1 MSASVL
7 VSLMVVIIA
16 FVLFFFLSFRGVNL
30 FLTVF
35 ACTVLVCLCT
45 PDGLTSIFT
54 TFLPSMGNMFQQFF
68 LLYTIGGAFGF
79 CLMESGLGDAMAT
92 HMIKIFGEKWI
103 AVALFVITCLMMA
116 AGVASY
122 QYAVLAISLPV
133 LKKLNMSRKVALAA
147 MSAGAGSV
155 AYGTLIGMP
164 NALNIAPTTYLG
176 TTTMAGPVI
185 SLVCTAFS
193 VAFIVGYLIL
203 LSKRLK
209 ARGEGFVTYEDD
221 PKNDK
226 DEASLPPAWKGY
238 LCVAAIIGL
247 SLLFQ
252 WFGITAIQATT
263 YAQVLSIAL
272 LFLLVGRKGL
282 AHPFQTCVRGI
293 QGSLIPVVFISIVV
307 GYGTAV
313 QATPVFG
320 WLVEQVLSLDMN
332 PYLLTFVAVNL
343 LAGMTAN
350 GTGGVTL
357 SDYVD
362 YRTYLDYDIKVTNR
376 VTGQQAYLSRV
387 SRDSSGGENQAPFYV
402 AICASL
408 LQIYEKSENSI
419 RLVLLDEAF
428 SKMTSD
434 RIRPMMELFRRLQL
448 QVLLISTVEKST
460 AIQPYCDITY
470 SIVRH
475 GDTNAIAPFIRL
487 AAE

>member
-116 AGVASY
+116 AG
-122 QYAVLAISLPV
+122 
-133 LKKLNMSRKVALAA
+133 
-147 MSAGAGSV
+147 V

-357 SDYVD
+357 FMENFGATILGNPAINVGALHRIAAIS
-362 YRTYLDYDIKVTNR
+362 
-376 VTGQQAYLSRV
+376 GAGF
-387 SRDSSGGENQAPFYV
+387 DSLPHNG
-402 AICASL
+402 
-408 LQIYEKSENSI
+408 
-419 RLVLLDEAF
+419 
-428 SKMTSD
+428 
-434 RIRPMMELFRRLQL
+434 
-448 QVLLISTVEKST
+448 
-460 AIQPYCDITY
+460 
-470 SIVRH
+470 
-475 GDTNAIAPFIRL
+475 AIAFKLSVFKLSYKDGYFQQFMMSVLVNLL
-487 AAE
+487 AGLLAVLMAVVLF

>member
-1 MSASVL
+1 
-7 VSLMVVIIA
+7 
-16 FVLFFFLSFRGVNL
+16 
-30 FLTVF
+30 
-35 ACTVLVCLCT
+35 
-45 PDGLTSIFT
+45 
-54 TFLPSMGNMFQQFF
+54 
-68 LLYTIGGAFGF
+68 
-79 CLMESGLGDAMAT
+79 
-92 HMIKIFGEKWI
+92 
-103 AVALFVITCLMMA
+103 MA

-272 LFLLVGRKGL
+272 LSCWW
-282 AHPFQTCVRGI
+282 AARGWP
-293 QGSLIPVVFISIVV
+293 IP
-307 GYGTAV
+307 
-313 QATPVFG
+313 
-320 WLVEQVLSLDMN
+320 
-332 PYLLTFVAVNL
+332 
-343 LAGMTAN
+343 
-350 GTGGVTL
+350 
-357 SDYVD
+357 
-362 YRTYLDYDIKVTNR
+362 
-376 VTGQQAYLSRV
+376 SRP
-387 SRDSSGGENQAPFYV
+387 A
-402 AICASL
+402 CA
-408 LQIYEKSENSI
+408 
-419 RLVLLDEAF
+419 AF
-428 SKMTSD
+428 
-434 RIRPMMELFRRLQL
+434 RAL
-448 QVLLISTVEKST
+448 
-460 AIQPYCDITY
+460 
-470 SIVRH
+470 
-475 GDTNAIAPFIRL
+475 
-487 AAE
+487 

>member
-203 LSKRLK
+203 LSKCLK

-357 SDYVD
+357 FMENFGATILGNPAINVGALHRIAAIS
-362 YRTYLDYDIKVTNR
+362 
-376 VTGQQAYLSRV
+376 GAGF
-387 SRDSSGGENQAPFYV
+387 DSLPHNG
-402 AICASL
+402 
-408 LQIYEKSENSI
+408 
-419 RLVLLDEAF
+419 
-428 SKMTSD
+428 
-434 RIRPMMELFRRLQL
+434 
-448 QVLLISTVEKST
+448 
-460 AIQPYCDITY
+460 
-470 SIVRH
+470 
-475 GDTNAIAPFIRL
+475 AIAFKLSVFKLSYKDGYFQQFLMSVLVNLL
-487 AAE
+487 AGLLAVLMAVVLF

>member
-1 MSASVL
+1 MPTNVMISL
-7 VSLMVVIIA
+7 VVVVIA
-16 FVLFFFLSFRGVNL
+16 FALFFILSFRGVNL

-35 ACTVLVCLCT
+35 ACTTLVCLCT

-54 TFLPSMGNMFQQFF
+54 TFLPSVGNMFQQFF

-79 CLMESGLGDAMAT
+79 CLMESGLGSAMAT
-92 HMIKIFGEKWI
+92 HMIKVFGEKWI

-155 AYGTLIGMP
+155 CYGTLIGMP

-185 SLVCTAFS
+185 SLICTAFS
-193 VAFIVGYLIL
+193 VAFIVGYLIYL
-203 LSKRLK
+203 TRRLK
-209 ARGEGFVTYEDD
+209 AKGEGFITYDDD
-221 PKNDK
+221 PKNDN
-226 DEASLPPAWKGY
+226 DESALPPAWKGY

-252 WFGITAIQATT
+252 GIGIAAIQATT
-263 YAQVLSIAL
+263 YAQVLSIL
-272 LFLLVGRKGL
+272 LLYVLVGKKGL

-307 GYGTAV
+307 GYGSAV
-313 QATPVFG
+313 QATPVFS
-320 WLVEQVLSLDMN
+320 WLVQQVLSMDMN

-357 SDYVD
+357 FMQ
-362 YRTYLDYDIKVTNR
+362 N
-376 VTGQQAYLSRV
+376 
-387 SRDSSGGENQAPFYV
+387 F
-402 AICASL
+402 
-408 LQIYEKSENSI
+408 
-419 RLVLLDEAF
+419 
-428 SKMTSD
+428 
-434 RIRPMMELFRRLQL
+434 
-448 QVLLISTVEKST
+448 
-460 AIQPYCDITY
+460 
-470 SIVRH
+470 
-475 GDTNAIAPFIRL
+475 GDTILNNPAVNLGALHRIAAISGSGFDSLPHNGAIAFQLSVFKLSYKDGYFQQFMMSVLVNLL
-487 AAE
+487 AGLLAVILAILLY

>member
-1 MSASVL
+1 MPTNVMISL
-7 VSLMVVIIA
+7 VVVVIA
-16 FVLFFFLSFRGVNL
+16 FALFFILSFRGVNL

-35 ACTVLVCLCT
+35 ACTTLVCLCT

-54 TFLPSMGNMFQQFF
+54 TFLPSVGNMFQQFF

-79 CLMESGLGDAMAT
+79 CLMESGLGSAMAT
-92 HMIKIFGEKWI
+92 HMIKVFGEKWI

-185 SLVCTAFS
+185 SLICTAFS
-193 VAFIVGYLIL
+193 VAFIVGYLIFL
-203 LSKRLK
+203 TRRLK
-209 ARGEGFVTYEDD
+209 AKGEGFVTYDDD
-221 PKNDK
+221 PKNDQ

-238 LCVAAIIGL
+238 ICVAAIIGL

-252 WFGITAIQATT
+252 AMGIAAIQATT
-263 YAQVLSIAL
+263 YAQVLSILL
-272 LFLLVGRKGL
+272 LFLLVGTKYL
-282 AHPFQTCVRGI
+282 AHPFETCVRGI

-313 QATPVFG
+313 QATPVFS
-320 WLVEQVLSLDMN
+320 WLVEQVLSMDMD

-357 SDYVD
+357 FMENFGSTILSDPTINLGALH
-362 YRTYLDYDIKVTNR
+362 RIASIA
-376 VTGQQAYLSRV
+376 GSGF
-387 SRDSSGGENQAPFYV
+387 DSLPHNG
-402 AICASL
+402 
-408 LQIYEKSENSI
+408 
-419 RLVLLDEAF
+419 
-428 SKMTSD
+428 
-434 RIRPMMELFRRLQL
+434 
-448 QVLLISTVEKST
+448 
-460 AIQPYCDITY
+460 
-470 SIVRH
+470 
-475 GDTNAIAPFIRL
+475 AIAFQLSVFKLSYKDGYFQQFMMSVLVNLL
-487 AAE
+487 AGLLAVILAIILY